1 MKQRALWFAAIAV
14 VAVLPA
20 KAADVAP
27 SIAVNPLIARD
38 ATTIAL
44 EVSPEFYARSN
55 ATQTAGNYADTQAKF
70 KITHSFDNN
79 WFVSGF
85 FQTKFKGSDTRQYF
99 GEGAVGYRFDIS
111 AFALKPSVAIGDTS
125 GSTGL
130 GKDKNS
136 NAPYYA
142 LYLAGDLRLNS
153 QWTWNMFDLRY
164 RNAFDYTWITPK
176 VTTGLTYEW
185 RPGSFVYGNAG
196 YAWKDT
202 DTGSPSDKMSVALG
216 LRQSF

>member
-111 AFALKPSVAIGDTS
+111 AS
-125 GSTGL
+125 
-130 GKDKNS
+130 
-136 NAPYYA
+136 
-142 LYLAGDLRLNS
+142 R
-153 QWTWNMFDLRY
+153 
-164 RNAFDYTWITPK
+164 
-176 VTTGLTYEW
+176 
-185 RPGSFVYGNAG
+185 
-196 YAWKDT
+196 
-202 DTGSPSDKMSVALG
+202 
-216 LRQSF
+216 